1 MGAWIFSGVKS
12 GFMVERILFE
22 YFNNSYVGEVFCI
35 AEFHRGGV
43 WDSSENVIKKKFGC
57 KYNVS

>member
-1 MGAWIFSGVKS
+1 MGVWIFSGVKS

-22 YFNNSYVGEVFCI
+22 YFNNSYVGKVFCI

-43 WDSSENVIKKKFGC
+43 WDSSENVIKKKF
-57 KYNVS
+57 